1 MVGGGGF
8 WVFFSVLSVFGGF
21 FAGGYQV
28 LWWSIWFRGF
38 LGLFLGVFWGFP
50 NVMRAAMFVF

>member
-1 MVGGGGF
+1 
-8 WVFFSVLSVFGGF
+8 VFFSVLSVFGGF